1 MRLPWI
7 GGFRVSY
14 LDGLDDDAI
23 LEMVRND
30 FQSAL
35 ESRRD
40 IAERKLRDY
49 RLYRRFNEYVSGGG
63 IREGDRGEHGWSRM
77 TVPLVFWITETVLPR
92 IGVEPPKVTVSA
104 RTPEAGPFAQAAQL
118 RMDRHMKMLW
128 YQDRAI
134 RAIKQFLVLGD
145 CPIKTPWDFDLN
157 GPGMSVIPW
166 FDWFISSEA
175 LTWDDAEV
183 LFHRTWHTRRSLEE
197 LARRDRERDE
207 PVYESGCLEELAEM
221 GANRD
226 AQDTSWSPRREA
238 SGFSTESWYGT
249 ADQVCMIEAWY
260 RDGTRVVIG
269 GDGEDP
275 TKLVRIVRE
284 PTFVNPKGIPF
295 RPFTVLQ
302 NTPDL
307 FTPYG
312 ISDAEMLEDHQ
323 SEASTMRRQSV
334 DVATGNINAPIAYD
348 ETRINAED
356 VQEAF
361 KGPNGLLPT
370 HGANPVEVIS
380 RFPPG
385 SLSGDHERMY
395 EVVRSEAQMIAGVSD
410 ISAGQTQYGADN
422 STATGMSIIASEAN
436 MRFRMKL
443 KLVAI
448 GFQRL
453 ACNWHNLD
461 RLMGSPILGLPVPAN
476 FQPEPGQLGITM
488 SGAGGYAEVNSAAYM
503 GGAEYDIEVDAGAM
517 APPGQSEQVSKVRSL
532 AMDLSGNPAL
542 AGLTNW
548 QAVGEALVEAAGY
561 DPQRFLV
568 QQPPVQPGLAPPGLP
583 PGPGEPLPEGPPMA
597 AAGPAP
603 MPMPAPDGMF
613 PGAQAGRMPEP
624 VTPVVNVQIDNGKAK
639 RIVFERDGMGN
650 LVGASTEDDE

>member
-1 MRLPWI
+1 M
-7 GGFRVSY
+7 SY

-23 LEMVRND
+23 LEMARHD
-30 FQSAL
+30 YQSAL

-40 IAERKLRDY
+40 VQERKLRDY

-63 IREGDRGEHGWSRM
+63 IREGDRGEHGWSKM
-77 TVPLVFWITETVLPR
+77 TVPLVFWVVETLLSR
-92 IGVEPPKVTVSA
+92 MGVDPPKVTVSA

-118 RMDRHMKMLW
+118 RVDRHLKYSW
-128 YQDRAI
+128 AEDKAI
-134 RAIKQFLVLGD
+134 RAIKQFLILGD
-145 CPIKTPWDFDLN
+145 APMKTPWDFALG
-157 GPGMSVIPW
+157 GPGMQNIPW
-166 FDWFISSEA
+166 FDWFVSSEA
-175 LTWDDAEV
+175 MVWYEAEV
-183 LFHRTWHTRRSLEE
+183 LFHRTWHTKRSLQE

-207 PVYESGCLEELAEM
+207 PVYKADCLEELAEM
-221 GANRD
+221 ASNRD

-238 SGFSTESWYGT
+238 SGFSTESWYDT
-249 ADQVCMIEAWY
+249 AEQVCMVECWY
-260 RDGTRVVIG
+260 MDGTRVVIG

-275 TKLVRIVRE
+275 FKLVRVVRE
-284 PTFVNPKGIPF
+284 PSFVDPKGIPF

-323 SEASTMRRQSV
+323 SEASTMRRQAM
-334 DVATGNINAPIAYD
+334 DQATGNLNAPIAYD

-356 VQEAF
+356 VQEGF
-361 KGPNGLLPT
+361 KGPNGLIPT
-370 HGANPVEVIS
+370 HGANPNEVIA

-385 SLSGDHERMY
+385 QLSSDHERMY
-395 EVVRSEAQMIAGVSD
+395 EQVRSEAQMIPGISD
-410 ISAGQTQYGADN
+410 IASGQMQYGSDN
-422 STATGMSIIASEAN
+422 STATGMSIIASESN

-443 KLVAI
+443 KLSAV
-448 GFQRL
+448 GWKRF

-461 RLMGSPILGLPVPAN
+461 RLMGSPILGLPVGAN
-476 FQPEPGQLGITM
+476 FQLEPGQMGVTM

-532 AMDLSGNPAL
+532 AMDLSGNPML

-561 DPQRFLV
+561 DAQRFLM
-568 QQPPVQPGLAPPGLP
+568 QQPPMQPGLAPPGLP
-583 PGPGEPLPEGPPMA
+583 PGPGEPLPEGPPMMPA
-597 AAGPAP
+597 APAP
-603 MPMPAPDGMF
+603 MPMPAPEGMF

-624 VTPVVNVQIDNGKAK
+624 VTPVVNVQIDNGKAR